1 MPTYQVFGATAD
13 DVLRRLPGEM
23 NHGEPSLIEAAL
35 ADAEARVEAALP
47 ERYRRLLRRVEGE
60 VIVPAAAEG
69 QLTAAVGLPQA
80 SGLALFADLAGP
92 YSDRTAADALDPAAY
107 HLDDSGE
114 FVVFDPGLPAG
125 TRVMADYDTSLSGG
139 SRSLAE
145 LASALAATAL
155 ARVAGYGRPEW
166 VESLARDAAERLDAL
181 ADGRIG
187 VPELDALRLADDW
200 ERAPR
205 GIRVGQLV
213 RN

>member
-1 MPTYQVFGATAD
+1 MLTCHFFGATAD

-60 VIVPAAAEG
+60 IIVPAAAEG

-80 SGLALFADLAGP
+80 SGLALYADYAGP
-92 YSDRTAADALDPAAY
+92 YPDRTIADAMDPAAY
-107 HLDDSGE
+107 RLDDSGE
-114 FVVFDPGLPAG
+114 FVVFDPGLRAG
-125 TRVMADYDTSLSGG
+125 TRVVADYGTSLSGG

-145 LASALAATAL
+145 LVSALAAAAL

-166 VESLARDAAERLDAL
+166 VESLARDAADRLDAL

-187 VPELDALRLADDW
+187 VPDLDALRLYDDW

-213 RN
+213 RG